1 MKQVPC
7 ENNLLDCN
15 KNLQLVKNAV
25 KKNLDVSLPFL
36 SDIAHHMVTPHN
48 NQTRSLVLLQSA
60 SLFDDPDDDIIDIG
74 STLEYQQFIRQFLEL
89 IWRHTIVK
97 QKAEW

>member
-1 MKQVPC
+1 MKQVPY
-7 ENNLLDCN
+7 ENNFLDCN

-25 KKNLDVSLPFL
+25 KKNLGISLPFL
-36 SDIAHHMVTPHN
+36 TDIAHYMVTPHN

-74 STLEYQQFIRQFLEL
+74 STLEYL
-89 IWRHTIVK
+89 HT
-97 QKAEW
+97 ASALH